1 VCGVLPTKYRH
12 NVVRKSPR
20 RSVRY
25 FHIRGNSKPN
35 IKLLV
40 IKLDHFMEA
49 RVIYC
54 ALVAF
59 VSKGNANGVIN
70 TEGCLSCRN

>member
-1 VCGVLPTKYRH
+1 
-12 NVVRKSPR
+12 
-20 RSVRY
+20 
-25 FHIRGNSKPN
+25 
-35 IKLLV
+35 
-40 IKLDHFMEA
+40 MEA